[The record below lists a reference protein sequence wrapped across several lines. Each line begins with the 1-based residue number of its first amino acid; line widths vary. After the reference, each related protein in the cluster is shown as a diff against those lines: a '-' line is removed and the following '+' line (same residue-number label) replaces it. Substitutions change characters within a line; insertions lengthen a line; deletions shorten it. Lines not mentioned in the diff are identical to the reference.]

1 MYSLKNLKSI
11 EGSVLFETETFTM
24 IVTHFFLVWMA
35 ASLWPS
41 LCMAN
46 KEENVAAYEKYRE
59 QSITIVIVFV
69 VIFFCLA
76 LVVFLTGLCCSNCSM
91 TTRTI
96 SDQETGLTVTCPALN
111 YSTVIL
117 YSGDGCPGR
126 L

>member
-1 MYSLKNLKSI
+1 
-11 EGSVLFETETFTM
+11 
-24 IVTHFFLVWMA
+24 
-35 ASLWPS
+35 
-41 LCMAN
+41 MAN
-46 KEENVAAYEKYRE
+46 KEKNMAPSEKYRE
-59 QSITIVIVFV
+59 TIIPIVIVFV

-76 LVVFLTGLCCSNCSM
+76 LAVFLTGLCCSNCSK

-96 SDQETGLTVTCPALN
+96 SDQETGLTVTCLALN